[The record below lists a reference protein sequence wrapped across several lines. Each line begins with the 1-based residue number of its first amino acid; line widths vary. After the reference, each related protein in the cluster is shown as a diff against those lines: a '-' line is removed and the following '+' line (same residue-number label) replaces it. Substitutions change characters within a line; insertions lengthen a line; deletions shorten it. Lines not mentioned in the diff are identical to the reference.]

1 MKSTQLFIALF
12 WIFTAFN
19 VFAQQEIGTMRNY
32 IAKGDAESLSEFFN
46 ESVEIS
52 IPGSSDIYAQAQ
64 AKMIIKNFFSNN
76 QPYGFE
82 IVHQGEKNNT
92 LFVIGTLR
100 TNKGEFR
107 MHLLIKIENNNYI
120 IHQLRIEN

>member
-1 MKSTQLFIALF
+1 MQSITILTHFGIKFASELPIFIIAAIAKFSCILWNWKKHKTEKKMKSTQLFIALF

-76 QPYGFE
+76 QPS
-82 IVHQGEKNNT
+82 
-92 LFVIGTLR
+92 
-100 TNKGEFR
+100 
-107 MHLLIKIENNNYI
+107 
-120 IHQLRIEN
+120 